1 MYAKYNTNQICV
13 SMLFFLPQG
22 NMDDIQISHLPITN
36 DKNHLLV
43 VFDWQN
49 SKTMHLKF
57 N

>member
-1 MYAKYNTNQICV
+1 MSAKYNTNQICV
-13 SMLFFLPQG
+13 LMLFFLPRG

-49 SKTMHLKF
+49 SKTIHSKF